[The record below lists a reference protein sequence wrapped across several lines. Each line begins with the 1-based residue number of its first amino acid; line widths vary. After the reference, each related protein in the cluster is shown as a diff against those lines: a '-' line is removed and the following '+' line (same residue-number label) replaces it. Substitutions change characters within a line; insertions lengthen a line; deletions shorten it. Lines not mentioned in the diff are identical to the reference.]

1 MTSDITKQWSEI
13 SKTAIESMN
22 ELGSINTRVIE
33 KLTEQQLTILS
44 TCMEA
49 SQKELNLAASEKNLQ
64 DPQSLLAAQA
74 ELIAEYN
81 SKLMH
86 IVQST
91 GEILKD
97 CNSEITSWADKS
109 INVTQKSAAKAAPKT
124 VKKAAKKKTKK
135 KAKKK

>member
-1 MTSDITKQWSEI
+1 MTDDITKQWNEI
-13 SKTAIESMN
+13 SKAAIASMK
-22 ELGSINTRVIE
+22 ELGYINTKVID
-33 KLTEQQLTILS
+33 KLTEQQLAILN

-49 SQKELNLAASEKNLQ
+49 SQKELDLAASEKNLQ

-81 SKLMH
+81 SKLIA

-91 GEILKD
+91 GDILKD
-97 CNSEITSWADKS
+97 CNNEITSWVDKGM
-109 INVTQKSAAKAAPKT
+109 NVTAKPAPKT

>member
-1 MTSDITKQWSEI
+1 MTDDITKQWNEI
-13 SKTAIESMN
+13 SKAAIASMK
-22 ELGSINTRVIE
+22 ELGYINTKVID
-33 KLTEQQLTILS
+33 KLTEQQLAILN

-49 SQKELNLAASEKNLQ
+49 SQKELDLAASEKNLQ
-64 DPQSLLAAQA
+64 DPQTLLAAQA

-81 SKLMH
+81 SKLIA

-91 GEILKD
+91 GDILKD
-97 CNSEITSWADKS
+97 CNIEITSWVDKGM
-109 INVTQKSAAKAAPKT
+109 NVTAKPTSKT